1 MATLYIN
8 NTLNG
13 QGYTL
18 TIGRNNVFACLN
30 AKMAGALVEDFLTDE
45 KKFWR
50 KWNPTLAQEKQT
62 VQKDENLPDGTQSQG

>member
-45 KKFWR
+45 TFVR
-50 KWNPTLAQEKQT
+50 TI
-62 VQKDENLPDGTQSQG
+62 